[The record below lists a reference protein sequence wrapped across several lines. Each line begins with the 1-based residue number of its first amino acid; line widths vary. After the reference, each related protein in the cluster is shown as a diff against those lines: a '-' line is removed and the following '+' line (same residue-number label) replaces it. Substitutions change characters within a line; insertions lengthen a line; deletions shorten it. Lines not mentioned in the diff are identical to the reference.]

1 MKDNP
6 YFQRFKSDVSDF
18 DVSKLPLTMAET
30 AKTKIPDLDIA
41 KDAAELNELQIVGIC
56 KHMCGAALD
65 ISLRALMKTKMSGCI
80 LASCCHHLCS
90 YDSYLNNKFF
100 EEYGFTPD

>member
-30 AKTKIPDLDIA
+30 AKIKKADLDVQ
-41 KDAAELNELQIVGIC
+41 KEAA
-56 KHMCGAALD
+56 
-65 ISLRALMKTKMSGCI
+65 
-80 LASCCHHLCS
+80 
-90 YDSYLNNKFF
+90 
-100 EEYGFTPD
+100 

>member
-18 DVSKLPLTMAET
+18 DVSKLPMTMAET
-30 AKTKIPDLDIA
+30 ALLKKPNIDI
-41 KDAAELNELQIVGIC
+41 KVEAAELNELQIVGVC
-56 KHMCGAALD
+56 KHMCGGALD
-65 ISLRALMKTKMSGCI
+65 ISVRALLKTKMSGCI

-100 EEYGFTPD
+100 